1 MAYNAFTL
9 NDVKRQFGLEI
20 HEEDHLFHEA
30 PSVTVSSWLQE
41 TLREFAPLA
50 LAMSTEKARSEMI
63 IAPILLEARR
73 QKHETISLFSGM
85 EFSVDAAQGLVGFC
99 DYLLS
104 LSSTHFSIEAPVV
117 AVVEA
122 KNENLRGGMGQCIA
136 ELVAARLF
144 NQQQGK
150 PVETVYG
157 AVTTGST
164 WRFLR
169 LHGAT
174 VSVDLTEY
182 YLDQPGAIVGVL
194 LWMLDHTGSRS
205 D

>member
-20 HEEDHLFHEA
+20 HEEDHLFQDA
-30 PSVTVSSWLQE
+30 QVVPVSPWLQE

-104 LSSTHFSIEAPVV
+104 LSPTHFSIEAPVV

-169 LHGAT
+169 LHGSD
-174 VSVDLTEY
+174 VHVDLTEY

-194 LWMLDHTGSRS
+194 LWMLDHTDYRS
-205 D
+205 A

>member
-9 NDVKRQFGLEI
+9 NEVKRQFGLQI
-20 HEEDHLFHEA
+20 HEQEALFADA
-30 PSVTVSSWLQE
+30 PSVEVSPWLQE

-63 IAPILLEARR
+63 IAPILLEVRR

-85 EFSVDAAQGLVGFC
+85 EFTVDATQGLVGFC

-104 LSSTHFSIEAPVV
+104 LSPTHFTIEAPVV

-136 ELVAARLF
+136 EMVAAKLF
-144 NQQQGK
+144 NEQQGK
-150 PVETVYG
+150 PLKNIYG
-157 AVTTGST
+157 AITTGSN

-169 LHGAT
+169 LQSTNVHI
-174 VSVDLTEY
+174 DLTER

-194 LWMLDHTGSRS
+194 LWMMEHTGSE
-205 D
+205 